1 METIRTTFW
10 QDLGIDRRALL
21 PDEAQT
27 LTPDGAL
34 READLDFKAV
44 LRPTAHRNTM
54 GDWVTDPGHMHCVR
68 EDTEEPLGVVGR
80 RWEPIQNRDA
90 LGIVQEIAGRVD
102 MRVDS
107 VWSSHNGSRASM
119 VLKWGQADTW
129 AGEAVQPYLIW
140 SNSHDG
146 KGSAKLLATAVQLKC
161 TNQLPSLSRK
171 SAGLG
176 LSASVVHSP
185 SASKKLDSAARYVMD
200 MAGWI
205 DTERVYANRLSKM
218 TMTDQQVEQ
227 FFREVTKA
235 DKRHGKP
242 DEAIRSM
249 MTLWL
254 ESETAQKPKTAWR
267 ALHAVTE
274 HYDHAA
280 SYRTPVSRAHN
291 LAEGG
296 PARCKRRASE
306 LLTAMV
312 R

>member
-1 METIRTTFW
+1 METIRNTYW
-10 QDLGIDRRALL
+10 QDMGDERLSLTPQAQSLT
-21 PDEAQT
+21 PDEA
-27 LTPDGAL
+27 LIAAG
-34 READLDFKAV
+34 LDFNAV
-44 LRPTAHRNTM
+44 LRQTGHLDTE
-54 GDWVTDPGHMHCVR
+54 GKWIVDPNHMHCVR
-68 EDTEEPLGVVGR
+68 EDTEEPLGVVGT
-80 RWEPIQNRDA
+80 RWRPVQNRDA
-90 LGIVQEIAGRVD
+90 IEIVRDIAGQADVQ
-102 MRVDS
+102 VDS
-107 VWSSHNGSRASM
+107 VWSSARGAKAHM

-129 AGEAVQPYLIW
+129 AGEGVQPYLLW

-146 KGSAKLLATAVQLKC
+146 EAAVKLLATAVQLGC

-171 SAGLG
+171 AARLG
-176 LSASVVHSP
+176 LSASVIHSA
-185 SASKKLDSAARYVMD
+185 SASKKLDSAARYVMQ

-205 DTERVYANRLSKM
+205 DTERVYADQLSRL
-218 TMTDQQVEQ
+218 TMTDQEVEQ
-227 FFREVTKA
+227 FFGEVTKA
-235 DKRHGKP
+235 HKRHGKP

-274 HYDHAA
+274 HYDHVA